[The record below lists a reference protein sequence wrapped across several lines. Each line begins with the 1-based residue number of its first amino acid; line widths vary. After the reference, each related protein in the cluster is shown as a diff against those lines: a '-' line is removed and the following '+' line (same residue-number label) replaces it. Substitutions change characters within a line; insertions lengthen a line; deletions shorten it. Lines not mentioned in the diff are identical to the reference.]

1 VNTSATIKTDS
12 FAAERNPFL
21 LERFP
26 LDLDPS
32 EVRRYLGNKA
42 GQRLKSDTRFD
53 DLLAESLQS
62 AWQWIAPKGVFLL
75 AAGSDLCGWPLFA
88 HLERMAFAVCT
99 IGPALETEVTRLAGA
114 GKTLQAVV
122 LDAIGSVA
130 AEATADAVEQR
141 IAAEVSGQGL
151 RVSCRASPGYGDWD
165 IRSQTALFSLVPA
178 ERIGVRLSETCMMIP
193 RKSVSFA
200 LDVAREPARLRGESS
215 CTDCD
220 QHHCPYSREPS
231 ERREGKGE

>member
-1 VNTSATIKTDS
+1 LNAPATIEADS
-12 FAAERNPFL
+12 FPTERSPFL
-21 LERFP
+21 LERLP

-32 EVRRYLGNKA
+32 EVRRYLGNKT

-53 DLLAESLQS
+53 DLLAKSLQS
-62 AWQWIAPKGVFLL
+62 AGQWLAPKGIFLL
-75 AAGSDLCGWPLFA
+75 AAGSDLSGWPLFA

-99 IGPALETEVTRLAGA
+99 IGPALEMEVTRLAAA

-130 AEATADAVEQR
+130 AEATADAVEQQ

-151 RVSCRASPGYGDWD
+151 RVSCRASPGYGNWD

-200 LDVAREPARLRGESS
+200 VHVAREPVRLRGESS
-215 CTDCD
+215 CTDCNQRD
-220 QHHCPYSREPS
+220 CPYRRAPL
-231 ERREGKGE
+231 ERKEGKGE

>member
-1 VNTSATIKTDS
+1 MNTPATIKAGS
-12 FAAERNPFL
+12 FAVDGNPLL

-42 GQRLKSDTRFD
+42 GQRLKSDARFD

-62 AWQWIAPKGVFLL
+62 AGQWIAPKGIFLL
-75 AAGSDLCGWPLFA
+75 AAGSDLGGWPLFA

-99 IGPALETEVTRLAGA
+99 IGPALEMEVTRLAAA
-114 GKTLQAVV
+114 GETLRAVV

-151 RVSCRASPGYGDWD
+151 RISCRASPGYGDWD
-165 IRSQTALFSLVPA
+165 IRSQAALFSLVPA

-200 LDVAREPARLRGESS
+200 LHVAREPARLRGESS
-215 CTDCD
+215 CADCD
-220 QHHCPYSREPS
+220 QRDCPYSREPS
-231 ERREGKGE
+231 ERREGKGK